1 MISAILLAAGKS
13 SRMKGVNKL
22 TKEIYGIPMIKHS
35 TKNIL
40 NSAVKELIIVLGHEN
55 EIIKKIIGDNKKIK
69 FVYNKD
75 FENGISSSI
84 KTGLNHISS
93 QTEAFFICLGDMPF
107 INQSIYNKLI
117 KSRFSYNKKLN
128 AKNKKDIF
136 IPEYEGLKGNPIL
149 FSYLMKNQIMLIEG
163 DNGAKKI
170 IDSNKGKILN
180 VKIDNKSIIND
191 FDTEESFENL
201 Q

>member
-13 SRMKGVNKL
+13 SRMNGVNKL
-22 TKEIYGIPMIKHS
+22 TKEIDGIPLIKRS

-40 NSAVKELIIVLGHEN
+40 NSAINELIIVLGHEK
-55 EIIKKIIGDNKKIK
+55 EIIENIIGVNKKIK
-69 FVYNKD
+69 FVYNKE

-84 KTGLNHISS
+84 KTGLNHISN
-93 QTEAFFICLGDMPF
+93 QTDAFFICLGDMPF

-117 KSRFSYNKKLN
+117 KSRLSYNKKLN
-128 AKNKKDIF
+128 SKHKKDIF

-149 FSYLMKNQIMLIEG
+149 FSSLMKNQIILIEG
-163 DNGAKKI
+163 DNGAKEI
-170 IDSNKGKILN
+170 IDSNKDKILN
-180 VKIDNKSIIND
+180 VKINNKSIIND

>member
-22 TKEIYGIPMIKHS
+22 TKEIYGTPMIKHS

-40 NSAVKELIIVLGHEN
+40 NSSVKELIIVLGHEN
-55 EIIKKIIGDNKKIK
+55 EVIKNIIGDNKKIK

-84 KTGLNHISS
+84 KTGLNNISS

-136 IPEYEGLKGNPIL
+136 IPEYDGLKGNPVL
-149 FSYLMKNQIMLIEG
+149 FSYLMKNQIMSIED
-163 DNGAKKI
+163 DNGAKEI

-191 FDTEESFENL
+191 FDTEENFENL